1 MLKQPSRTENAWQ
14 TQSDIYIKLSYIYNI
29 QLVILRLYTRFLS
42 TCNTGPGMEVAEA
55 NRTYQY
61 IITNNLHT
69 YKWLNHIGRF
79 RSH

>member
-14 TQSDIYIKLSYIYNI
+14 TQSDIYIYQVIIYLQYTVSY
-29 QLVILRLYTRFLS
+29 ILRLYTRFLS

-69 YKWLNHIGRF
+69 
-79 RSH
+79 